1 MALMLPEVPEEIET
15 ERLLLRMPLPGDGKG
30 VNAAI
35 RASFDDL
42 QPWLPFARHLPSLEE
57 TEINTLEAHVH
68 FLKKEVLRY
77 LIFNKETGGFIGST
91 GFHGIEWDMPKMEI
105 GYWID
110 TRQSGF
116 GYMAEAVSAL
126 ADLAMDGFGCC
137 RLEIRCD
144 AANTKSRAIP
154 EKLGFQLEGVLRNDE
169 WSVDG
174 KRLTDTCIYAKLPE
188 NG

>member
-1 MALMLPEVPEEIET
+1 MTIKIPEIPEEIKT
-15 ERLLLRMPLPGDGKG
+15 ERLLLRMPRPGDGKT

-35 RASFDDL
+35 RASFAEL
-42 QPWLPFARHLPSLEE
+42 QPWLPFARTLPSPEE

-77 LIFNKETGGFIGST
+77 LIFNKETGEFIGST
-91 GFHGIEWDMPKMEI
+91 GFHDIEWDMPKMEI

-110 TRQSGF
+110 SRQSGC

-126 ADLAMDGFGCC
+126 TELAMSGFGCC

-144 AANTKSRAIP
+144 AINTKSRAIP
-154 EKLGFQLEGVLRNDE
+154 EKLGFQLEGVLQNDE

-174 KRLTDTCIYAKLPE
+174 KRLTDTCIYAKLPKTE
-188 NG
+188 